1 LALKLLIFEPTGA
14 ILAAPTCSL
23 PEYVGGT
30 RNWDYRFMWIRDSSF
45 TLYALLK
52 LGFTEEARAFMD
64 FIIDRCNELEGDF
77 GKLQIMYSI
86 HGHANLD
93 EIVLDHW
100 EGYKGSSPVRI
111 GNGAFHQ
118 LQLDIYGELM
128 DTIYLADKYSRPV
141 SYEIWIMLRKL
152 VDWVCDN
159 WNQKDEGIW
168 EVRGGRQH
176 FTYSK
181 VLLWV
186 AIDRGIRL
194 AEKRSLPAD
203 IHRWRTIRDEI
214 CEFIHSRCWNSKRNC
229 FMQVM
234 RNAEDDHNPSTLD
247 ASVLIMPLMLFSSPV
262 DPKILSTIE
271 QICKPVREGGLMSN
285 SLVYRYDVNQ
295 TDDGVS
301 GEEGTFSICT
311 FWLAEAMARA
321 GSFEHKYLEQA
332 RWTFEQMIGYANH
345 VGLFS
350 EEIGLT
356 GEALGNFPQAFSH
369 LSLISAA
376 IAINRGYDRRNH
388 HD

>member
-1 LALKLLIFEPTGA
+1 
-14 ILAAPTCSL
+14 
-23 PEYVGGT
+23 
-30 RNWDYRFMWIRDSSF
+30 MWIRDSSF